1 MFGLFIFAT
10 KETNLTPMKFRP
22 SLFFLLLFS
31 LPVYTLCNAQ
41 QGSLL
46 FDGVDDKVVVPANA
60 AFNSASSITCEAWI
74 NATQWKA
81 QIYQGTI
88 VGKDGSNT
96 SGYALRCG
104 ANGKLS
110 FVVGGPG
117 GWTEATCASLMQANV
132 WTHVAGVFDNGSV
145 KIYINGNLVGSNTTS
160 TITSSTVSLLI
171 GESPGFAGRVFKG
184 YLDEVRIWNVARTA
198 SEIAGNMVVDL
209 PNNEPGLVA
218 YYKFNQISGTTTPN
232 EITTTSNSTGTLT
245 NFPANP
251 WAAGYTPPSTDISAH
266 AILGP
271 DVITFYSG
279 ASRVRASFKN
289 TGLDTINGFN
299 AGYILNNG
307 TAVTEAIT
315 QTLLP
320 NQEYVYSFH
329 DVLESVGTSSIL
341 KVFTSLASDNNSL
354 NDTIAFTLN
363 KPSNGIYTL
372 PIFTAARHNFGA
384 FGQSQHAIMPLP
396 DNNSR
401 FSQIIMKISVACPS
415 SGCDPWDQPA
425 KISLVKNGQTYEL
438 ARFITPYGKACGP
451 WTIDVTNFKSLLQ
464 GNCDFESYIQ
474 VWGASGWLL
483 NVTLEFVES
492 PTPFPYQKITRLW
505 ENDNWVYGDPG
516 ISYDLPLQTVLI
528 SPQTMEA
535 ELRMTNSGHGQAN
548 TDNAAEFSQK
558 THTVQINGTTVANHV
573 LWKANCAQNACN
585 NQPGTWTYN
594 RAGWCPGQGVDPF
607 MVNLNSYFVAG
618 QSMAVD
624 YTLQPYVNLLN
635 TGYNGGSHTEPHYK
649 IHAFVVEKSATF
661 IDGDSLVNAAA
672 LRISNPTNNAALNSS
687 TPLKVWVKNTGT
699 TLLSGFNLYCFVNGV
714 LLAHESP
721 SFLLSAGDS
730 LEYTFTAT
738 GNFVSGTEY
747 HIAVLV
753 DVAND
758 AASSD
763 DAALVIINSSV
774 GTMQLGSELNQLDV
788 TPNPAGSE
796 FTIVLHNLKTAST
809 IRITDISGKLV
820 YQSEAL
826 PVSLNNGLQIQ
837 NNFEDGLYFIEVQN
851 ENRSLFQKIVLHK

>member
-1 MFGLFIFAT
+1 MKQLFQFLIF
-10 KETNLTPMKFRP
+10 
-22 SLFFLLLFS
+22 SVFFSFS
-31 LPVYTLCNAQ
+31 SVFAQ

-46 FDGVDDKVVVPANA
+46 FDGVDDKVVVPANTL
-60 AFNSASSITCEAWI
+60 FNSSNSITCEAWI

-104 ANGKLS
+104 SNGKLS
-110 FVVGGPG
+110 FVIGGPG

-132 WTHVAGVFDNGSV
+132 WTHVAGVFDNGTI
-145 KIYINGNLVGSNTTS
+145 KIYINGNLVGTNTAT
-160 TITSSTVSLLI
+160 TITASTVSLLI

-184 YLDEVRIWNVARTA
+184 YLDEVRIWNVARSQA
-198 SEIAGNMVVDL
+198 DIAANMTVDL

-232 EITTTSNSTGTLT
+232 EITTTPNSIGTLT

-251 WAAGYTPPSTDISAH
+251 WAAGYMPPSTDISAN
-266 AILGP
+266 AILSP
-271 DVITFYSG
+271 DIITFYGG

-289 TGLDTINGFN
+289 SGLDTITSF
-299 AGYILNNG
+299 AVGYSLNYG
-307 TAVTEAIT
+307 TPVIESVNY
-315 QTLLP
+315 TLLP
-320 NQEYVYSFH
+320 NQEYVHAFH
-329 DVLESVGTSSIL
+329 SVIEGIGNTSKL
-341 KVFTSLASDNNSL
+341 RVFTILGADNNSL
-354 NDTIAFTLN
+354 NDTTLYALN
-363 KPSNGIYTL
+363 RPANGIYTL

-384 FGQSQHAIMPLP
+384 FGQSQHTIMPLP
-396 DNNSR
+396 DNNTR

-451 WTIDVTNFKSLLQ
+451 WTVDVTNFKSLLQ

-483 NVTLEFVES
+483 TVTLDFVETN
-492 PTPFPYQKITRLW
+492 TPYPYQKVTRLW
-505 ENDNWVYGDPG
+505 ENDNWVYGDPA
-516 ISYDLPLQTVLI
+516 ISYDLPIQTI
-528 SPQTMEA
+528 PIKSQTQQV
-535 ELRMTNSGHGQAN
+535 ELRMTNTGHGQAN

-558 THTVQINGTTVANHV
+558 THTVLVNGNNVANHV
-573 LWKANCAQNACN
+573 LWKANCAQNSCS
-585 NQPGTWTYN
+585 NQSGTWTFN

-607 MVNLNSYFVAG
+607 MVNLNSSFTAG
-618 QSMAVD
+618 QNLNVD
-624 YTLQPYVNLLN
+624 YVLQPYLNLLN

-649 IHAFVVEKSATF
+649 IHAFVVEKSNQF
-661 IDGDSLVNAAA
+661 IDGDSLVNASS
-672 LRISNPTNNAALNSS
+672 IGVSFPINNANLSAA
-687 TPLKVWVKNTGT
+687 TPLKAWIKNTGT
-699 TLLSGFNLYCFVNGV
+699 TTLSGFNLLCFVNGV
-714 LLAHESP
+714 LLANESP
-721 SFLLSAGDS
+721 SFSLNAGDS

-738 GNFVSGTEY
+738 GNFISGTEY

-763 DAALVIINSSV
+763 DVASVIINSTV
-774 GTMQLGSELNQLDV
+774 GV
-788 TPNPAGSE
+788 TENKGLVSDIQIFPNPNQGV
-796 FTIVLHNLKTAST
+796 FTVKANTANEPTLLS
-809 IRITDISGKLV
+809 ITDICGKLV
-820 YQSEAL
+820 FTKTISKEQLISGYQ
-826 PVSLNNGLQIQ
+826 PDLNLA
-837 NNFEDGLYFIEVQN
+837 EGLYLIELKNSQSSWI
-851 ENRSLFQKIVLHK
+851 EKLLISK